1 VDDGS
6 TDGTPDYL
14 RALPGVTLLEDG
26 TGPVAGINRA
36 LARVPPD
43 ADAVLLDPHIEVHQ
57 PDWLQRLQQAAY
69 RAADIGIVGCRL
81 RRPHG
86 VWQPAGIHRPPA
98 VYRGQRLGADE
109 KDLNQYNADRDVDGV
124 AFACVYLKRAV
135 LAAAGLLDAGWAG
148 AFAEADYC
156 LRARERG

>member
-1 VDDGS
+1 SMTVRPVHLIILTWNGPPFTRRCLETLRRNTAYDNYQVVVVDDGS

-81 RRPHG
+81 RRPDG
-86 VWQPAGIHRPPA
+86 VLQHAGIHLPPA

-109 KDLNQYNADRDVDGV
+109 KDLNQYNADRDVD
-124 AFACVYLKRAV
+124 
-135 LAAAGLLDAGWAG
+135 
-148 AFAEADYC
+148 
-156 LRARERG
+156 